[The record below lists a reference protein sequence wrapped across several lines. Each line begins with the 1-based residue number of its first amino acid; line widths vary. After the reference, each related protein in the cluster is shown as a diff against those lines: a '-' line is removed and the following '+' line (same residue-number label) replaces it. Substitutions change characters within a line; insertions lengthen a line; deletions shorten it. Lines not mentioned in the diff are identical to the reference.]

1 MTNETK
7 TDAAPAPEATKKEED
22 QQPLWFRMARDPEN
36 VDPAQVAQVEA
47 EQARRRRELGDATG
61 LDQVH

>member
-7 TDAAPAPEATKKEED
+7 TDKGAMPEELKKDDER
-22 QQPLWFRMARDPEN
+22 PLWFRMGLDPEN
-36 VDPAQVAQVEA
+36 VDPTQVAEVEA
-47 EQARRRRELGDATG
+47 EQAKRRRELGDATG